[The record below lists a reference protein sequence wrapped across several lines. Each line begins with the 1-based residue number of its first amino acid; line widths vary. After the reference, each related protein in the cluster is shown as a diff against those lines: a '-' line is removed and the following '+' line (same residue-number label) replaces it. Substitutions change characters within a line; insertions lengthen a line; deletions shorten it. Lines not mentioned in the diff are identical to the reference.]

1 MSLCVTVC
9 VSGCLSAHPCEPLV
23 CVSRARMYVWQCG
36 AVVGEEGGRAGVGGQ
51 QAGEGET

>member
-23 CVSRARMYVWQCG
+23 CVSRARMYVWRCG